1 MKRLICFQYFCY
13 IWANE
18 IKMLNYRLKNYF
30 FLFSFLLVSAAAF
43 SQTAPVRKPEKVKPS
58 AESLKAGAFIDVNVP
73 PYVGSNYTPELL
85 VKNILINGGTNC
97 TTANVSNVTVSPNH
111 AVDNVNRF
119 WGYFNKGT
127 ANFPFTD
134 GIVLT
139 TGYAK
144 DAGNIFNSHLGSSP
158 GTGSDP
164 DLVAA
169 INPSYNLLDAVSL
182 EFDFVPNSTQV
193 KFNYIFAS
201 EEYTSDYPCSNY
213 TDGFALLLK
222 KVGDPTYTNLAV
234 LPGGAGP
241 VSVTNIVPA
250 GNGFSCGPINETYF
264 GAINNPHVGINYNGR
279 TVPLTAVADV
289 IPGQTYHFKMVLADA
304 RDSGYDSAVFLE
316 GGSFDIGIKIVDG
329 TGATLPGTINMCD
342 NTPQQL
348 KAQVAAIP
356 GMTFQWYKDGVL
368 IPGATNAIYT
378 ATQPGVYVVKVM
390 IPGNQC
396 PGEATI
402 TIIGG
407 TSPTVQNAEMKL
419 CSTPEHS
426 TFNLEDAKPLISTTT
441 GAVFRFYTTL
451 ADAQAQNN
459 NFITNLTNYNGT
471 DGQVLHVLVSNGAFC
486 SRIATLTLRKEETP
500 VAQLTSSRLKIC
512 VGETLIL
519 TAAGGVTYQWSD
531 DPGTGPIRTVSPTQ
545 TTTYTVYAIGAQGCK
560 SLQPATITVE
570 VVPAIV
576 SSLKGGHI
584 CQGDEIL
591 LDAGSGPG
599 YTYEW
604 STGETTQSITVN
616 TPGEYTVI
624 ISNGVCSKAFKTQVI
639 RAVVPQVTNVDFNE
653 NGTLILTAS
662 NPSNGILEYS
672 IDNGVTWQSSNIFSN
687 VPKNKLISIRVR
699 VKYTSCEGFLEYFTF
714 VMKNVITPNGDNIN
728 DIIDFRGVSNY
739 NGFTGIVFDRY
750 GREVF
755 KAEKVRPY
763 WDGYFQG
770 KRLPTA
776 TYWYQVTYE
785 DPASKQPTVKTGW
798 ILLKNIE

>member
-1 MKRLICFQYFCY
+1 
-13 IWANE
+13 
-18 IKMLNYRLKNYF
+18 MLNYRLKNYF

-519 TAAGGVTYQWSD
+519 TAAGGVTYQWND

>member
-1 MKRLICFQYFCY
+1 
-13 IWANE
+13 
-18 IKMLNYRLKNYF
+18 MLNYRLKNYF